1 MCVRII
7 VWSTL
12 FNIGKFL
19 KPEFQQL
26 PACVDLLLLASIYGG
41 DINNIDSNSLAAGAL
56 LSLLGFN
63 AMITTNRNYNGGD
76 SLWCSNIFSL
86 IANGGQVK

>member
-1 MCVRII
+1 MV
-7 VWSTL
+7 TL

-56 LSLLGFN
+56 LS
-63 AMITTNRNYNGGD
+63 
-76 SLWCSNIFSL
+76 
-86 IANGGQVK
+86 